1 MNCAI
6 PHFKPKL
13 QIMKFRKNFIHW
25 RDAKFPAM
33 TIYFDD
39 NERSEQFPLP
49 VVTVADIELFFAI
62 EHDMPAPGKEAEHID
77 HGIFYSLDSGTV
89 AAVHEE
95 KLSVPEMF
103 RILKMS
109 VS

>member
-1 MNCAI
+1 
-6 PHFKPKL
+6 
-13 QIMKFRKNFIHW
+13 MKFKKNIIHW

-62 EHDMPAPGKEAEHID
+62 EHDMNAQCKEAENID
-77 HGIFYSLDSGTV
+77 HGIFYYMDSGTV